1 MANRLKLL
9 EPQSF
14 GDRLKYEAFRQAFG
28 FFPDVLRT
36 MFAKTPLDIS
46 GYEKVMLSWHR
57 ASSSWSKGET
67 ELFASFVSAQN
78 NCNF

>member
-9 EPQSF
+9 EPKSL

-46 GYEKVMLSWHR
+46 GYEKVMLTWHR
-57 ASSSWSKGET
+57 ISPAWSKGET

-78 NCNF
+78 DCNF